1 MYRGQYQ
8 KLHKLC
14 YYEFNQLKP
23 VYMAIKHYHIVTTE
37 TVVITINVTIFLHK
51 VMLMRALCL
60 KSFIQIIFRRNMLLG
75 CEHCYLF
82 SSRYSDLP
90 TCFSPV
96 TPYVTLIDTVID
108 MGEICTIWYLI
119 CCKNEDCSVLYK
131 LYG

>member
-60 KSFIQIIFRRNMLLG
+60 KSFIQIIFRRNMLLVYTIHTYFHVG
-75 CEHCYLF
+75 I
-82 SSRYSDLP
+82 P
-90 TCFSPV
+90 TYQHAF
-96 TPYVTLIDTVID
+96 DR
-108 MGEICTIWYLI
+108 
-119 CCKNEDCSVLYK
+119 
-131 LYG
+131 